1 MKSVNTSRRRLLG
14 GAASLPLVAAV
25 SAASAPAQARMRTN
39 AHIVIVGSGPA
50 GIAAA
55 NRLSNQLDGA
65 RITIIDGREA
75 HYYQPGWTLVATGLW
90 PAARTIDRNA
100 NYHPAGVEWIKDY
113 VAEFDPVGNALVTR
127 GGQRVTYD
135 YLIVA
140 TGCQLNYGAI
150 EGMDVSAIGQNGL
163 GSVYHSV
170 EAAAATWTAMDAFR
184 KTGGKAVALMPHTP
198 MKCAGAPLKMAFML
212 ADRLRQAGTLASSDI
227 TFYSGSGVL
236 FGVPAYH
243 EYVLNRF
250 GGLGIDVVFN
260 HRLKAIDIGNRRA
273 TFTTPDGAQQT
284 QADYDFIHV
293 VPPMSAP
300 DVVRN
305 SDLAWKEGPM
315 AGGGWLEV
323 DEGTLRHRR
332 YGNVFG
338 LGDVNGT
345 RRGKTAATVKAG
357 VPVVVSNLIDL
368 ISDREFRQPP
378 FNGYT
383 SCPLIVR
390 EGSALLVEFDYE
402 GRLVPS
408 LPFIDP
414 MKESYLA
421 WVMKHR
427 MLLPAYRAVLRG
439 RV

>member
-1 MKSVNTSRRRLLG
+1 MKPVNASRRRLLA
-14 GAASLPLVAAV
+14 GAASLPLLAAV
-25 SAASAPAQARMRTN
+25 STTSTPAQARVRTN
-39 AHIVIVGSGPA
+39 ARIVIVGSGPA

-65 RITIIDGREA
+65 RITIIDGRET
-75 HYYQPGWTLVATGLW
+75 HFYQPGWTLVASGVW
-90 PAARTIDRNA
+90 PAAKTIDRNA
-100 NYHPAGVEWIKDY
+100 DYHPDGVEWIRDY
-113 VAEFDPVGNALVTR
+113 VAEFDPTGNAVVTL
-127 GGQRVTYD
+127 GGQRVAYD

-170 EAAAATWTAMDAFR
+170 EAASATWTAMDAFR

-198 MKCAGAPLKMAFML
+198 MKCAGAPLKMTFLL
-212 ADRLRQAGTLASSDI
+212 ADRLRQAGTLASSEI
-227 TFYSGSGVL
+227 SFYSGSDRV

-243 EYVLNRF
+243 DYVLKRF
-250 GGLGIDVVFN
+250 GDLGIDVAFN
-260 HRLKAIDIGNRRA
+260 QRLTAIDIGSRRA
-273 TFTTPDGAQQT
+273 TFTTPEGAQT
-284 QADYDFIHV
+284 ETDYDFIHV

-300 DVVRN
+300 DVVKN

-323 DEGTLRHRR
+323 DEGTLRHARF
-332 YGNVFG
+332 GNVFG

-345 RRGKTAATVKAG
+345 RRGKTAATVKNS
-357 VPVVVSNLIDL
+357 VPIVVNNLVDL
-368 ISDREFRQPP
+368 IGGREIAQPA

-383 SCPLIVR
+383 ACPLILSV
-390 EGSALLVEFDYE
+390 GSALMVEFDYE
-402 GRLVPS
+402 GRLVPTI
-408 LPFIDP
+408 PFIDP
-414 MKESYLA
+414 MKESYFA
-421 WVMKHR
+421 WVMKER

>member
-1 MKSVNTSRRRLLG
+1 MKPVNTSRRRWLG
-14 GAASLPLVAAV
+14 GAASLPLAAAL
-25 SAASAPAQARMRTN
+25 STHTPSAQARVRTN
-39 AHIVIVGSGPA
+39 ARIVIVGSGLG

-55 NRLSNQLDGA
+55 NRLSSQLDGA
-65 RITIIDGREA
+65 RITVIDGREA
-75 HYYQPGWTLVATGLW
+75 HYYQPGWTLVATGVW
-90 PAARTIDRNA
+90 PAAKTIDRNA
-100 NYHPAGVEWIKDY
+100 NYLPAGIDWIKDY
-113 VAEFDPVGNALVTR
+113 VAEFDPVSHSLVTR
-127 GGQRVTYD
+127 SGQRVSYD
-135 YLIVA
+135 YLIIA
-140 TGCQLNYGAI
+140 TGCQLNYSAI

-163 GSVYHSV
+163 GSVYHSI
-170 EAAAATWTAMDAFR
+170 EAASATWNAMDAFR
-184 KTGGKAVALMPHTP
+184 QTGGKAVALMPHTA
-198 MKCAGAPLKMAFML
+198 MKCAGAPLKMTFML
-212 ADRLRQAGTLASSDI
+212 ADRLRQAGTLAQSDL
-227 TFYSGSGVL
+227 TFYSGTGSV
-236 FGVPAYH
+236 FGVPAYN

-250 GGLGIDVVFN
+250 GDLGIDVVLN
-260 HRLKAIDIGNRRA
+260 HRLTAIDITGRRA
-273 TFTTPDGAQQT
+273 TFTTADGGQVQT
-284 QADYDFIHV
+284 DYDFIHV

-323 DEGTLRHRR
+323 DESTLRHRR
-332 YGNVFG
+332 FGNVFG

-345 RRGKTAATVKAG
+345 RRGKTAATVKAS
-357 VPVVVSNLIDL
+357 VPIVVNNLIDV
-368 ISDREFRQPP
+368 IADRETGLS

-414 MKESYLA
+414 MQESYFA

-439 RV
+439 RA

>member
-1 MKSVNTSRRRLLG
+1 MKPVNSSRRRWLS
-14 GAASLPLVAAV
+14 GAATLPLVAAIG
-25 SAASAPAQARMRTN
+25 ATSAPAQARVRTN
-39 AHIVIVGSGPA
+39 ARIVIVGSGLG

-65 RITIIDGREA
+65 RITIVDGREA
-75 HYYQPGWTLVATGLW
+75 HYYQPGWTLVASGVW
-90 PAARTIDRNA
+90 PAAKTVERNA
-100 NYHPAGVEWIKDY
+100 DYHPAGVEWIKDH

-127 GGQRVTYD
+127 SGQRVPYD

-150 EGMDVSAIGQNGL
+150 EGMDVAAIGQNGL

-170 EAAAATWTAMDAFR
+170 DAAAATWSAMDTFR

-198 MKCAGAPLKMAFML
+198 MKCAGAPLKMTFML
-212 ADRLRQAGTLASSDI
+212 ADRLRQAGTLASSDL
-227 TFYSGSGVL
+227 TFYSGVGSV
-236 FGVPAYH
+236 FGVPAYN
-243 EYVLNRF
+243 EYVINRF
-250 GGLGIDVVFN
+250 EGMGIDVVFN
-260 HRLKAIDIGNRRA
+260 HRLKAIDIAGRRA
-273 TFTTPDGAQQT
+273 TFTTTEGAEVQT
-284 QADYDFIHV
+284 DYDFIHV

-300 DVVRN
+300 DVVKN
-305 SDLAWKEGPM
+305 SDLAWKEGPF

-323 DEGTLRHRR
+323 DEETLRHRR
-332 YGNVFG
+332 FGNVFG

-345 RRGKTAATVKAG
+345 RRGKTAATVKAS
-357 VPVVVSNLIDL
+357 VPIVVNNLIDV
-368 ISDREFRQPP
+368 IADRQTAMR

-414 MKESYLA
+414 MKESYFA

-427 MLLPAYRAVLRG
+427 MLQPAYRAVLRG
-439 RV
+439 RA